1 MEPLKIN
8 AVVTDSG
15 VFISDTTNNYS
26 SSKLERLFINGEKPK
41 SSHVRNW
48 FVIDEMPVSIK
59 KQELD
64 RHNPKQWELID
75 PDMESK
81 ALPLIVEYDEYNEIL
96 YDSTISDLYT
106 LHYDF
111 VPGEI
116 VDVPFEVEVIT
127 EVKNFRLPPKVDYT
141 VKKKDR
147 ARTVEVIID
156 NTNFEHQLLDK
167 LIIPEVLIHEYPC
180 KLPSSELY
188 QIVRQHIKE
197 NIDTRHARVTSDY
210 DFCFRVRKPVPIVG
224 PGKIDHNSL
233 MDGTFY
239 QKESILKEEEFDIF
253 EMTPENER
261 HKGYTPIKG
270 ISANSQT
277 ELKEKIDKFLDELM
291 RFINEPTRFI
301 NEPTGK

>member
-1 MEPLKIN
+1 MNPLKIN
-8 AVVTDSG
+8 AVITDSG
-15 VFISDTTNNYS
+15 VFINDTVNGYS
-26 SSKLERLFINGEKPK
+26 SSTLERFFIDGEKPK
-41 SSHVRNW
+41 RSHVKNW

-59 KQELD
+59 RQEPD
-64 RHNPKQWELID
+64 SRKYKQWELID

-81 ALPLIVEYDEYNEIL
+81 ALPLIVEYDEL
-96 YDSTISDLYT
+96 SYDNSIADLYT
-106 LHYDF
+106 LDYEV
-111 VPGEI
+111 VPGEL
-116 VDVPFEVEVIT
+116 VDIPFEVEVIT

-147 ARTVEVIID
+147 ARTVEVVID

-197 NIDTRHARVTSDY
+197 NIDTRHARITSDY
-210 DFCFRVRKPVPIVG
+210 DFCFKVRKIVPIVG

-239 QKESILKEEEFDIF
+239 QKESLIKEEEFDIF
-253 EMTPENER
+253 EMTSENER
-261 HKGYTPIKG
+261 YKGYTPIKG
-270 ISANSQT
+270 ISANNQT

-291 RFINEPTRFI
+291 KFI
-301 NEPTGK
+301 NEPTGKEY

>member
-1 MEPLKIN
+1 MNPLKIN
-8 AVVTDSG
+8 AVITDSG
-15 VFISDTTNNYS
+15 VFINDTVNNYS
-26 SSKLERLFINGEKPK
+26 NSTLERLLINGEKPK
-41 SSHVRNW
+41 RSHVRNW

-59 KQELD
+59 KQEPD
-64 RHNPKQWELID
+64 SRKNKQWELID

-81 ALPLIVEYDEYNEIL
+81 ALPLIVEYDELSYE
-96 YDSTISDLYT
+96 DSIADLYT
-106 LHYDF
+106 LDYEV
-111 VPGEI
+111 VPGEL
-116 VDVPFEVEVIT
+116 VDIPFEVEVIT

-147 ARTVEVIID
+147 ARTVEVVID

-210 DFCFRVRKPVPIVG
+210 DFCFKVRKTVPIIG
-224 PGKIDHNSL
+224 PGKIDHNKL
-233 MDGTFY
+233 MDGAFS
-239 QKESILKEEEFDIF
+239 QKESIIKEEEFDIF
-253 EMTPENER
+253 EMTSENER
-261 HKGYTPIKG
+261 YKGYTPIKG
-270 ISANSQT
+270 ISANNQT

-291 RFINEPTRFI
+291 KFI
-301 NEPTGK
+301 NEPTGKEY

>member
-1 MEPLKIN
+1 MNPLKIN
-8 AVVTDSG
+8 AVITDSG
-15 VFISDTTNNYS
+15 VFINDTVNGYS
-26 SSKLERLFINGEKPK
+26 SSTLERFFIDGEKPK
-41 SSHVRNW
+41 RSHVKNW

-59 KQELD
+59 RQEPD
-64 RHNPKQWELID
+64 SRKYKQWELID

-81 ALPLIVEYDEYNEIL
+81 ALPLIVEYDEL
-96 YDSTISDLYT
+96 SYDNSIADLYT
-106 LHYDF
+106 LDYEV
-111 VPGEI
+111 VPGEL
-116 VDVPFEVEVIT
+116 VDIPFEVEVIT

-141 VKKKDR
+141 AKKKDR
-147 ARTVEVIID
+147 ARTVEVVID

-210 DFCFRVRKPVPIVG
+210 DFCFTVRKIIQVTG

-233 MDGTFY
+233 MDGSFY
-239 QKESILKEEEFDIF
+239 QRESVLKEEEFDIF

-261 HKGYTPIKG
+261 YKGYTPIKG
-270 ISANSQT
+270 ISANNQT

-291 RFINEPTRFI
+291 KFI
-301 NEPTGK
+301 NEPTGKEY